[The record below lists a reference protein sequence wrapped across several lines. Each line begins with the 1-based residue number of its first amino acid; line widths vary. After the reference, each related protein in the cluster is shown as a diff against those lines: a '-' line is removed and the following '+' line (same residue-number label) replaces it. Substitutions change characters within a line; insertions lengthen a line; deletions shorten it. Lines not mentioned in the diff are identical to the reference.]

1 MTTIYPSSP
10 QGNGQETTPFEVGGW
25 SKRPSRVNENQ
36 STGREQTTSADA
48 SDLTAHHKL
57 SSTGTNLS
65 SKANGAKL
73 AVELRSSIH
82 PTQTVKSFSPF
93 YQADLDAEE
102 DWKLMNASVSSPS
115 TGQKHVA
122 SNLIGPS
129 FSRVVTSNRERR
141 RRRPPS
147 ATLPSS
153 PLSKPPIQPDPC
165 DAEQDSENNA
175 ASAGFKPETQ
185 KTSS

>member
-1 MTTIYPSSP
+1 MSEPA
-10 QGNGQETTPFEVGGW
+10 
-25 SKRPSRVNENQ
+25 
-36 STGREQTTSADA
+36 GREQTTSACA
-48 SDLTAHHKL
+48 SDLTAQHHKL
-57 SSTGTNLS
+57 SSTGTNPS
-65 SKANGAKL
+65 SKASDAKS